1 MATSLALLSQ
11 AATGRTFDELRDGLY
26 LNGSDKDTI
35 ANQFNDFYSQLQQSV
50 GDSTLS
56 IANQIYIQQ
65 GRELNKDFDELATT
79 KFESGVETLNFGDTA
94 QSAETINHF
103 VEEETHGK
111 IRNFVK
117 SSSLN
122 GNIAVFLVS
131 AIYFKGKW
139 ENKFNKERTH
149 EDDFFINRKEA
160 ARTDF
165 MFIKSKFNHAKLPDL
180 KASALE
186 MKYANS
192 TLSFIIILPFSR
204 VGLPELEAKFGDY
217 DVTSII
223 KQMRPRRIDVT
234 IPKFKID
241 YEIELSTVLKKVSIV
256 NLKKK
261 KLKENSIF
269 LFFFLL
275 SIGFRWEWQKC
286 SRTVPI

>member
-204 VGLPELEAKFGDY
+204 VGLPELEAKLGDY
-217 DVTSII
+217 DLTSII

-256 NLKKK
+256 NSKKK
-261 KLKENSIF
+261 KIKRKFDIF
-269 LFFFLL
+269 YHFSSLVW
-275 SIGFRWEWQKC
+275 I
-286 SRTVPI
+286 

>member
-1 MATSLALLSQ
+1 MQQCAKSKPGNVIISPLSVATSLALLSQ

-111 IRNFVK
+111 IRDFVK

-204 VGLPELEAKFGDY
+204 VGLPELEAKLGDY
-217 DVTSII
+217 DITSII

-256 NLKKK
+256 NL
-261 KLKENSIF
+261 NN
-269 LFFFLL
+269 FF
-275 SIGFRWEWQKC
+275 
-286 SRTVPI
+286 